1 MAGIIDLIQNFN
13 NNLIEPLNALQ
24 PEKRLKI
31 EDIVAAQ
38 EDGTY
43 TPEMYDKFLASRT
56 PYEIAR
62 SAYGK
67 SPVSVPSTENEDYVP
82 FVDFLHELKTIN
94 RKNISPDFIYK
105 TNLFGKPKYDKTAAG
120 LFTDSY
126 DKTSDKNL
134 NLEELEREYGGFR
147 DILSRIVDGDYSGPD
162 RLDFADDLL
171 FNDVLSPVG
180 FNVLEKIRDYNQ
192 KYKLGSDYL
201 PETYEQLLANQP
213 PQGST

>member
-1 MAGIIDLIQNFN
+1 MNIYLIVSP
-13 NNLIEPLNALQ
+13 LITTGSSSL
-24 PEKRLKI
+24 I
-31 EDIVAAQ
+31 
-38 EDGTY
+38 
-43 TPEMYDKFLASRT
+43 AS
-56 PYEIAR
+56 
-62 SAYGK
+62 